1 MDDLKEHIK
10 CITAET
16 NSLRDRV
23 HEAESVIAQLKS
35 TGEQSID
42 QLMETLYM
50 MKMRQQE
57 LDSESGALREDIND
71 REHILKEKE
80 GVKAG
85 ILQQIQIDKATREN
99 EIYRLREQLDDQR
112 NYLDDQRRLLNEL
125 SALAEQY
132 QNGIADATTDLQK
145 KTRFTN
151 QLNMEYQ
158 EVDQSMAGLQ
168 QIKENELNA

>member
-85 ILQQIQIDKATREN
+85 IL
-99 EIYRLREQLDDQR
+99 
-112 NYLDDQRRLLNEL
+112 
-125 SALAEQY
+125 
-132 QNGIADATTDLQK
+132 
-145 KTRFTN
+145 
-151 QLNMEYQ
+151 
-158 EVDQSMAGLQ
+158 
-168 QIKENELNA
+168 